1 MILFISGFNRSGTT
15 VLLEAVAA
23 ATGGSPFTVGDL
35 IRHGTPEL
43 AARLSALVD
52 SPDPVD
58 RGVDPRQVTRSTPE
72 EYGWLLVDHK
82 TSRSWTSRFHP
93 SATGYLARVADELEA
108 RSGVAVLKN
117 PSDTSREA
125 MLLRSFPEARV
136 IVTRRS
142 LPGIMDSTDRALTR
156 ALTSTSYG
164 IALTGDSRWIRF
176 AMRTYRTS
184 LGARLFQAVGRW
196 NLRLRL
202 LALLYTAPRLPLDK
216 VAFLDYDELVRD
228 PGLGAHWAA
237 HVLDPDELDR
247 EFHRAHTFA
256 AHPCPPSSRLDR
268 LLDRRWARV
277 WAAARA
283 EQIRRGILPSYVPHQ

>member
-58 RGVDPRQVTRSTPE
+58 RGVDPRKVTRSTPE

-93 SATGYLARVADELEA
+93 SATGCLGRVADELEA

-142 LPGIMDSTDRALTR
+142 LSGIMDSTDRALAR
-156 ALTSTSYG
+156 ALTSTTYG

-176 AMRTYRTS
+176 AIRAYRTS
-184 LGARLFQAVGRW
+184 FGAWLFQTAGR
-196 NLRLRL
+196 
-202 LALLYTAPRLPLDK
+202 
-216 VAFLDYDELVRD
+216 
-228 PGLGAHWAA
+228 
-237 HVLDPDELDR
+237 
-247 EFHRAHTFA
+247 
-256 AHPCPPSSRLDR
+256 
-268 LLDRRWARV
+268 
-277 WAAARA
+277 
-283 EQIRRGILPSYVPHQ
+283 